1 MFLVVDKG
9 WCDSSVVATL
19 TDAPPS
25 EAPDFEGAAR
35 IVAVEGGYYPGFAEE
50 TDPAGLSEVIHQAAG
65 DGNGWVKLVGDWPRK
80 GRGALPNFEPEHLKT
95 VVEVSHA
102 AGVRVAIHTMAPEV
116 ASWAVAAGVDSI
128 EHGLFL
134 TPEDLEALADR
145 AGGWVP
151 TILRCEALIEA
162 LGAESSGGKLLA
174 AGLENVASRSRG
186 PGRGRCLGG
195 NRPRRPFGRRRTGS
209 DRSDSPRPGPAPS
222 SRCRVYHRLLLHPT
236 AGRVRR
242 RRPGRCR
249 VLRSRSVR
257 GPVGAR
263 AASCGTASRGEGPVT
278 KSVVLASSSPRRAEL
293 LGLLGIPFE
302 VQAADVARPV
312 VPARSLGPT
321 SSGWPVP
328 KPQPWPA
335 TTRSPL
341 ARTRSWSTGGR
352 CWESRSTPPK
362 RERCS
367 SACPATRIR

>member
-1 MFLVVDKG
+1 MLVVIRPPGAAEGRTLAVGDDGRWEEPTGHEAEVLGSGWWALPGLVDSHAHLAADELQLAPGVPGEIRNRAFACLEGGVFLVVDKG

-134 TPEDLEALADR
+134 TPEDLEVLADR

-174 AGLENVASRSRG
+174 AGLENVAS
-186 PGRGRCLGG
+186 
-195 NRPRRPFGRRRTGS
+195 
-209 DRSDSPRPGPAPS
+209 
-222 SRCRVYHRLLLHPT
+222 LLREVP
-236 AGRVRR
+236 
-242 RRPGRCR
+242 
-249 VLRSRSVR
+249 
-257 GPVGAR
+257 
-263 AASCGTASRGEGPVT
+263 EGVD
-278 KSVVLASSSPRRAEL
+278 VLAGTDLAVPSAAVGREATALIRHGLDPRRA
-293 LGLLGIPFE
+293 
-302 VQAADVARPV
+302 VDAASTTAYSFTRRPAEFVVGAPADAVFFDRDPYEDPSALERPV
-312 VPARSLGPT
+312 AALRHGAR
-321 SSGWPVP
+321 V
-328 KPQPWPA
+328 
-335 TTRSPL
+335 R
-341 ARTRSWSTGGR
+341 
-352 CWESRSTPPK
+352 
-362 RERCS
+362 
-367 SACPATRIR
+367 